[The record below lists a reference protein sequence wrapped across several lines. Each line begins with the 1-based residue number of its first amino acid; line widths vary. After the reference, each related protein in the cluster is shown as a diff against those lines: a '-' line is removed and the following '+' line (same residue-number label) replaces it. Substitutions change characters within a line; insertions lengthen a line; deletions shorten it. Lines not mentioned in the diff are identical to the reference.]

1 MICIF
6 SIAKINVQ
14 NYNSVVIL
22 SNTHIK
28 KKIHFTLGISSK
40 KKTLLSYLL
49 LNQIKITTLVIE
61 NSIPVIFNIDSHII
75 QLYHNL
81 QCQGMDPNM

>member
-28 KKIHFTLGISSK
+28 KKIFILHWEHLVK
-40 KKTLLSYLL
+40 KKNPTQLFT
-49 LNQIKITTLVIE
+49 IKS
-61 NSIPVIFNIDSHII
+61 NKNNHFSN
-75 QLYHNL
+75 
-81 QCQGMDPNM
+81 

>member
-28 KKIHFTLGISSK
+28 KKFILHWEYLVK
-40 KKTLLSYLL
+40 KKPYS
-49 LNQIKITTLVIE
+49 VI
-61 NSIPVIFNIDSHII
+61 
-75 QLYHNL
+75 YY
-81 QCQGMDPNM
+81 